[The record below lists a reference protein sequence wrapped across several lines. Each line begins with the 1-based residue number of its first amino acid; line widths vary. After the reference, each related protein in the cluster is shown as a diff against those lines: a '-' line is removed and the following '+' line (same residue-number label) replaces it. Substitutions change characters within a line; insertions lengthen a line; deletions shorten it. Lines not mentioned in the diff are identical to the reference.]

1 VISNF
6 AADKMIQFIH
16 NIDQINRERYLSESK
31 KVPRIQRKKEK
42 EDGDKS
48 KDSILPVSKVIL
60 LFPVILVFLLI
71 DI

>member
-1 VISNF
+1 MISNF